1 MLPNCGYPL
10 RIMWFLSENWAR
22 DLAFLLL
29 ALLAATAFWMAA
41 HALFPKF
48 SDQSSRRW
56 QRPWQDIGL
65 GLAILLLFFLLALGV
80 QRWVSNSTV
89 LNVLGVLG
97 GCLAGALSLGALAGL
112 AGLALR
118 IGDGM
123 KGARED
129 RHSWLVFLRGS
140 VVLAAICGF
149 PVLNIFLILPVLL
162 AGGLGNSIMT
172 LLRWKPPRLGR
183 ARGVGSRGLSRSGR
197 GEGEH
202 LDRPARQPRRTRP
215 PRRRDDPDASRTEP
229 RRTTA
234 AKGSAPSAGNQ

>member
-1 MLPNCGYPL
+1 
-10 RIMWFLSENWAR
+10 MWFLSENWAR
-22 DLAFLLL
+22 GLAFLLL

-56 QRPWQDIGL
+56 QRPWQDTGL
-65 GLAILLLFFLLALGV
+65 GLAILLPFFLLTLGV
-80 QRWVSNSTV
+80 QRWVDNYSLV
-89 LNVLGVLG
+89 FEILGVLG
-97 GCLAGALSLGALAGL
+97 GCLASALSLGALAGL

-118 IGDGM
+118 IGAGM
-123 KGARED
+123 KGVRED

-140 VVLAAICGF
+140 VVLAAIGGF
-149 PVLNIFLILPVLL
+149 PVLNIFLIPVLL

-229 RRTTA
+229 RRTTE

>member
-1 MLPNCGYPL
+1 
-10 RIMWFLSENWAR
+10 MWFLSDIYWAR
-22 DLAFLLL
+22 GLACLLVAL
-29 ALLAATAFWMAA
+29 AAATAFWMAA

-65 GLAILLLFFLLALGV
+65 GLAIILPLFLLAFV
-80 QRWVSNSTV
+80 VERWVDDFSV
-89 LNVLGVLG
+89 VYEVLGVLG
-97 GCLAGALSLGALAGL
+97 VCLAGALVLGSLAGL
-112 AGLALR
+112 VGLTLR
-118 IGDGM
+118 IGVGM

-129 RHSWLVFLRGS
+129 RHSWPVSLRGS

-149 PVLNIFLILPVLL
+149 PVLNFFFIPILL

-172 LLRWKPPRLGR
+172 LLRRDPPRLGR
-183 ARGVGSRGLSRSGR
+183 ARSVGSRGLSRSGR

-215 PRRRDDPDASRTEP
+215 PRRRDDPDVSRTEP
-229 RRTTA
+229 RRTTP
-234 AKGSAPSAGNQ
+234 AKGSALSAGNQ

>member
-1 MLPNCGYPL
+1 
-10 RIMWFLSENWAR
+10 MWFSNDSENWAR
-22 DLAFLLL
+22 GLAFLLL
-29 ALLAATAFWMAA
+29 ALAASTAFWLAV

-56 QRPWQDIGL
+56 QRPWQDLGI
-65 GLAILLLFFLLALGV
+65 GLAICLLFLLLTIGV
-80 QRWVSNSTV
+80 QRWVDNSSV
-89 LNVLGVLG
+89 VFKILGVFG
-97 GCLAGALSLGALAGL
+97 VCLAGALSLAALAGL

-118 IGDGM
+118 IGVGM

-129 RHSWLVFLRGS
+129 RHSWLVSLRGS

-149 PVLNIFLILPVLL
+149 PVLNVFFISVLL

-172 LLRWKPPRLGR
+172 LLRREPPRLGR
-183 ARGVGSRGLSRSGR
+183 ARSVGSRGLSRSGR

-202 LDRPARQPRRTRP
+202 LDRPARQARRARP
-215 PRRRDDPDASRTEP
+215 PRRRDDPDASRTET

-234 AKGSAPSAGNQ
+234 TKRSDASAGNQ